1 MFPGRR
7 PRLLLPAAPATAL
20 GLREVG
26 TGDARMTIEE
36 LRKVRAVAGTHAVDG
51 GIELL
56 LDTGEGDRL
65 ALELP
70 LGTLRSLLH
79 TLLLAALE
87 RWPAL
92 IPTAL
97 VADRFG
103 PLAAGN
109 RGDPAGLGHERV
121 PGPATALDDRG
132 VVAPDAV
139 AELVLAQVLPHVLDR
154 VQLRAVG
161 RQGQQR
167 EVVGDGEA
175 GRRVPSRPVQDH
187 DGVRA
192 RGDLAGDLRQVQA
205 GRRRVDVGQNQG
217 GADGAR
223 RADRAEQ
230 VGPGE
235 AAVACR
241 PGPGAAA
248 RPDPGHRSLLADAGL
263 VLT

>member
-20 GLREVG
+20 GLRQVG

-92 IPTAL
+92 RGGDGRSEPPPPVSL
-97 VADRFG
+97 GGGVGRG
-103 PLAAGN
+103 GGAA
-109 RGDPAGLGHERV
+109 PAPVLV
-121 PGPATALDDRG
+121 PGLRSAHAGPFK
-132 VVAPDAV
+132 VVLEAHV
-139 AELVLAQVLPHVLDR
+139 AR
-154 VQLRAVG
+154 SLRASLEPIVHML
-161 RQGQQR
+161 
-167 EVVGDGEA
+167 E
-175 GRRVPSRPVQDH
+175 SRS
-187 DGVRA
+187 GVE
-192 RGDLAGDLRQVQA
+192 
-205 GRRRVDVGQNQG
+205 DV
-217 GADGAR
+217 
-223 RADRAEQ
+223 
-230 VGPGE
+230 
-235 AAVACR
+235 
-241 PGPGAAA
+241 
-248 RPDPGHRSLLADAGL
+248 H
-263 VLT
+263 